1 MQSDKILEQDI
12 FPFLPEVWG
21 DAVRS
26 VIAMRGETVNELRL
40 RVGQPICLRYGLREV
55 AVPMNTVVSAR
66 QMEDVMSSL
75 CHHSRYAMESE
86 LKNGYVTIRGG
97 HRIGM
102 AGQAVVAE
110 GTVKQ
115 IGQIHSLSIR
125 VARASV
131 GCAEKVFPYIWER
144 DRVRST
150 LIAAPPYCGKT
161 TILRDLIRLVSDG
174 DDRCG
179 RQGLTVGVADERSE
193 ITGAYQGIPTLA
205 VGARTDVIVGAPK
218 AEAVMMLLRAMSP
231 AVVAMDELGGAD
243 DVAAAECAAY
253 MGAAVIATIHARSQR
268 DIMRRMNKTRSKMF
282 DLFES
287 VVFLDNRPTMGTIR
301 CVMNREDEEGG

>member
-1 MQSDKILEQDI
+1 
-12 FPFLPEVWG
+12 
-21 DAVRS
+21 
-26 VIAMRGETVNELRL
+26 
-40 RVGQPICLRYGLREV
+40 
-55 AVPMNTVVSAR
+55 R